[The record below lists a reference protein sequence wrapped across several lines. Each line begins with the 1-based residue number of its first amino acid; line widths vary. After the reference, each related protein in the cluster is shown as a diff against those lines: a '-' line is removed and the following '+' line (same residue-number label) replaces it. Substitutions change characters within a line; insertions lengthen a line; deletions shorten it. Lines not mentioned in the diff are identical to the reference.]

1 MRNYIILVTAV
12 SALVAA
18 PVMAKERASTEE
30 SVGVGVGATVG
41 ALAGGPIGL
50 VLGAAF
56 GAKLGDSFGQKG
68 GEIDTLNASLEESSS
83 KVTNL
88 QNQVV
93 ALNGDID
100 ALGGDIERL
109 QAVARPELLNLMQA
123 GIEMDLLFRTDE
135 DTLSI
140 STGTRL
146 QALASSL
153 AAMPDVNIRLDGF
166 ADERGDAIYNQGLSE
181 RRVQFV
187 RNLLVMNGIPDSR
200 ITETAHGESPA
211 IDTTVDS
218 FALERKVSLT
228 LYVDDANSF
237 AATP

>member
-1 MRNYIILVTAV
+1 MRNHIILITAV
-12 SALVAA
+12 AALVTT
-18 PVMAKERASTEE
+18 PVMARERASTEE

-41 ALAGGPIGL
+41 ALAGGPIGF
-50 VLGAAF
+50 VLGAAI
-56 GAKLGDSFGQKG
+56 GAKLGDSFEQKDS
-68 GEIDTLNASLEESSS
+68 EIDSLNASLAGSSS
-83 KVTNL
+83 ELTKL
-88 QNQVV
+88 QDEIV

-100 ALGGDIERL
+100 ELGSDIETL

-135 DTLSI
+135 DTLSD
-140 STGTRL
+140 STGSRL

-153 AAMPDVNIRLDGF
+153 AAMPDINIRLDGF
-166 ADERGDAIYNQGLSE
+166 ADERGDATYNQELSE

-187 RNLLVMNGIPDSR
+187 RNLLVMNGIPESR
-200 ITETAHGESPA
+200 IKETAHGESPA
-211 IDTTVDS
+211 VDTTADS

-228 LYVDDANSF
+228 LYVDDANAF